1 MYEGSKVARWENSE
15 VARLQRWEGSEVVRW
30 ERWETSEVARIK
42 VLVIF
47 KGGMQ
52 GPRFHLFISD
62 VNQRKEGAG
71 HVQDILAWRRDGK
84 ILLRSHPSC

>member
-30 ERWETSEVARIK
+30 ERWETSEVARSK

-47 KGGMQ
+47 KGGDA
-52 GPRFHLFISD
+52 GSKIS
-62 VNQRKEGAG
+62 
-71 HVQDILAWRRDGK
+71 
-84 ILLRSHPSC
+84 SFYF

>member
-1 MYEGSKVARWENSE
+1 MRWQGARF
-15 VARLQRWEGSEVVRW
+15 
-30 ERWETSEVARIK
+30 
-42 VLVIF
+42 LVIF

-52 GPRFHLFISD
+52 GPRFYLFISD
-62 VNQRKEGAG
+62 VNQQKKGAG

>member
-1 MYEGSKVARWENSE
+1 MARS
-15 VARLQRWEGSEVVRW
+15 
-30 ERWETSEVARIK
+30 K

>member
-1 MYEGSKVARWENSE
+1 MARSKVLSYI
-15 VARLQRWEGSEVVRW
+15 Q
-30 ERWETSEVARIK
+30 
-42 VLVIF
+42 
-47 KGGMQ
+47 GGMQ

-62 VNQRKEGAG
+62 VNQQKKGPG

>member
-30 ERWETSEVARIK
+30 ERWETSEVARSK

>member
-1 MYEGSKVARWENSE
+1 MARSKVPSYI
-15 VARLQRWEGSEVVRW
+15 Q
-30 ERWETSEVARIK
+30 
-42 VLVIF
+42 
-47 KGGMQ
+47 GGMQ

-62 VNQRKEGAG
+62 VNQQKKGPG